1 MSWLGYVIA
10 AALAFLVLAGY
21 EEIVRYTPAQIAQFA
36 ANAGWTGDD
45 LLTAVAVALAESGGN
60 AKAYNPE
67 RGAGTLPGQGSY
79 GLWQIYLH
87 AHPDFTTMDKFDPQL
102 NANEA
107 YKVYV
112 EAGNSFTP
120 WSTYKNGAFEA
131 HLDDAQ
137 AGVNA

>member
-1 MSWLGYVIA
+1 VSLFFYLLVA
-10 AALAFLVLAGY
+10 AAAFLILAGY
-21 EEIVRYTPAQIAQFA
+21 EEFVRATPAQIAQFA
-36 ANAGWTGDD
+36 NNAGFYGSD
-45 LLTAVAVALAESGGN
+45 LITAVAVALAESGGN
-60 AKAYNPE
+60 TKAYNPE
-67 RGAGTLPGQGSY
+67 KNAGTPPGEGSY

-87 AHPDFTTMDKFDPQL
+87 RHPEFAKLDKFDPQL

-120 WSTYKNGAFEA
+120 WSTFKNGAYEA

>member
-1 MSWLGYVIA
+1 MPWIFFWIA
-10 AALAFLVLAGY
+10 AGAAFLLLAGY
-21 EEIVRYTPAQIAQFA
+21 EELVRVTPAQIAQYA
-36 ANAGWTGDD
+36 RNAGWTGDD
-45 LLTAVAVALAESGGN
+45 LVTAVAVALAESGGN
-60 AKAYNPE
+60 VKAYNPE
-67 RGAGTLPGQGSY
+67 RTAGTPIGEGSY

-87 AHPDFTTMDKFDPQL
+87 RHPEFATMNKFDPQT

-120 WSTYKNGAFEA
+120 WSTFKNGAFEA

-137 AGVNA
+137 AGVSV